1 MKKGMIIL
9 ITILWMA
16 AGLQLAVA
24 QERYEET
31 EQLYIELRFD
41 ERGFETMKRNA
52 GEKGITASDL
62 GAWMERSG
70 NVMIKY
76 EVFSEINIPPHQIII
91 YAIDSRGMLTGKES
105 MQVKLSER
113 PTTIGQTTGGM
124 MPRLVDGLM
133 AFDAFMA
140 VDMFTPQLDYADSPQ
155 TAERLMMNAAQQA
168 MRSSR
173 SEMAI
178 VMMVVPD
185 EPKYSSKV
193 SPGVVV
199 FTGSGK

>member
-70 NVMIKY
+70 NVMIKG
-76 EVFSEINIPPHQIII
+76 EVTYLNSNS
-91 YAIDSRGMLTGKES
+91 YLSVYTIDTSGMMSGKES

-113 PTTIGQTTGGM
+113 PTIIGQATGGM

-133 AFDAFMA
+133 AYDAFMA

-155 TAERLMMNAAQQA
+155 TAEQLMMNAAQQA

-173 SEMAI
+173 SEMAVV
-178 VMMVVPD
+178 VMIAPD
-185 EPKYSSKV
+185 EQRYSSKV
-193 SPGVVV
+193 SPGVVI

>member
-70 NVMIKY
+70 NVMIKG
-76 EVFSEINIPPHQIII
+76 EVTYLNSNS
-91 YAIDSRGMLTGKES
+91 YLSVYTIDTSGMMSGKES

-113 PTTIGQTTGGM
+113 PTIIGQATGGM

-133 AFDAFMA
+133 AYDAFMA

-173 SEMAI
+173 SEMAVV
-178 VMMVVPD
+178 VMIAPD
-185 EPKYSSKV
+185 EQRYSSKV
-193 SPGVVV
+193 SPGVVI

>member
-24 QERYEET
+24 QETYEEIKQT
-31 EQLYIELRFD
+31 YIELRFD

-70 NVMIKY
+70 NVMIKG
-76 EVFSEINIPPHQIII
+76 EVPYLNSNS
-91 YAIDSRGMLTGKES
+91 YLSVYTIDTSGMMSGKES

-113 PTTIGQTTGGM
+113 PTIIGQATGGM

-133 AFDAFMA
+133 AYDAFMA

-173 SEMAI
+173 SEMAVV
-178 VMMVVPD
+178 VMIAPD
-185 EPKYSSKV
+185 EQRYSSKV
-193 SPGVVV
+193 SPGVVI

>member
-1 MKKGMIIL
+1 MKQGMIIL

-70 NVMIKY
+70 NVMIKG
-76 EVFSEINIPPHQIII
+76 EVTYLNSNS
-91 YAIDSRGMLTGKES
+91 YLSVYTIDTSGMMSGKES

-113 PTTIGQTTGGM
+113 PTIIGQATGGM

-133 AFDAFMA
+133 AYDAFMA

-173 SEMAI
+173 SEMAVV
-178 VMMVVPD
+178 VMIAPD
-185 EPKYSSKV
+185 EQRYSSKV
-193 SPGVVV
+193 SPGVVI

>member
-1 MKKGMIIL
+1 MKKGMITL

-24 QERYEET
+24 QETYEEIKQT
-31 EQLYIELRFD
+31 YIELRFD

-70 NVMIKY
+70 NVMIKG
-76 EVFSEINIPPHQIII
+76 EVTYLNSNS
-91 YAIDSRGMLTGKES
+91 YLSVYTIDTSGMMSGKES

-113 PTTIGQTTGGM
+113 PTIIGQATGGM

-133 AFDAFMA
+133 AYDAFMA

-173 SEMAI
+173 SEMAVV
-178 VMMVVPD
+178 VMIAPD
-185 EPKYSSKV
+185 EQRYSSKV
-193 SPGVVV
+193 SPGVVI

>member
-24 QERYEET
+24 QETYEEIKQT
-31 EQLYIELRFD
+31 YIELRFD

-70 NVMIKY
+70 NVMIKG
-76 EVFSEINIPPHQIII
+76 EVTYLNSNS
-91 YAIDSRGMLTGKES
+91 YLSVYTIDTSGMMSGKES

-113 PTTIGQTTGGM
+113 PTIIGQATGGM

-133 AFDAFMA
+133 AYDAFMA

-173 SEMAI
+173 SEMAVV
-178 VMMVVPD
+178 VMIAPD
-185 EPKYSSKV
+185 EQRYSSKV
-193 SPGVVV
+193 SPGVVI